1 MNTMNFSQA
10 ATVLTDI
17 VKQATGQEA
26 ITAITTPQDF
36 VAVAQTALKTGYDP
50 VINAISQVWSRT
62 IFSVR
67 DYRTPMDSLL
77 WELPRYGNALRK
89 LSPVAGEMVDDD
101 RYKYPVA
108 YDAAQNPALGNGKSV
123 DMYAIKKQETL
134 QTNFYGTAVYEQH
147 YTMFRDQFDAAFENA
162 DEFSRYNAMCMTER
176 MNDRESYKEAIG
188 RGLQANF
195 IGGLLKEANDSRV
208 IHLLTEYNSA
218 TGMALTAQSV
228 YQPANFA
235 PFMRWV
241 YARIK
246 TISRMFA
253 ERSQMFQT
261 VINAKPVLRHTSPEN
276 LRIALYAPAMDQM
289 NAMVLSDTY
298 NDNYL
303 KYATYE
309 GVNFW
314 QNIETPD
321 SVAIAPVYTDTTGA
335 LVQVAEKDKVEQAGI
350 FGIIHD
356 RDALGYAITNDWA
369 QPTPFNARGGYWNE
383 FYHSTF
389 KTVSD
394 NTEKAAVL
402 LLD

>member
-1 MNTMNFSQA
+1 MNAMNFSQA

-67 DYRTPMDSLL
+67 DYRTPMDSLM
-77 WELPRYGNALRK
+77 WDLPRYGNALRK

-101 RYKYPVA
+101 QYKYPVT
-108 YDAAQNPALGNGKSV
+108 YDSRQNPPLGNGKSV

-147 YTMFRDQFDAAFENA
+147 YTMFRKQFDAAFENA
-162 DEFSRYNAMCMTER
+162 DEFSRYNAMCMMER

-195 IGGLLKEANDSRV
+195 IGGLLKEANNSRV
-208 IHLLTEYNSA
+208 IHLLTEYNTA
-218 TGMALTAQSV
+218 TGLELTAQAV

-303 KYATYE
+303 QYATYE

-321 SVAIAPVYTDTTGA
+321 SVAIAPVYTDTSGA
-335 LVQVAEKDKVEQAGI
+335 VKQVADDDKVEQAGI
-350 FGIIHD
+350 FGLIHD
-356 RDALGYAITNDWA
+356 RDALGYAIVDDWA

-394 NTEKAAVL
+394 NTEKGVVL